1 MRRYISRQKLL
12 HKIKRYVSSHMM
24 DELTVVKYQ
33 VDETQS
39 LIEYT
44 IPYLR
49 QQYDDYTFSII
60 VTMNWTKFLY
70 EFYSNS
76 HFLYTLLRFI

>member
-12 HKIKRYVSSHMM
+12 HKIKIYVSSHMM

-33 VDETQS
+33 VDETQL
-39 LIEYT
+39 LID
-44 IPYLR
+44 IIVPYLL

-60 VTMNWTKFLY
+60 VIMNWTKFLY

-76 HFLYTLLRFI
+76 HFL